1 MTETACESYEWH
13 GTTYTTTGTYTY
25 AYSNAD
31 GCASVDT
38 LKLTVHYGTHNV
50 VTETACESYTWHGTT
65 YTQSGT
71 YTFAY
76 TNTDGCASVD
86 TLKLTINP
94 SKTTALTAGICL
106 GETYNENGFDI
117 TPTAAGT
124 TTHTLNLQTIHGCD
138 STVMLTL
145 TTYPNPVVS
154 VNSVADVCPNVGSV
168 ELTATV
174 TSATSADYTY
184 EWSGD
189 LTATP
194 ATSTTSERSSKTFAM
209 IPAAPNSCGRTY
221 SEVVKVTDGHG
232 CTAMDVATVSV
243 KMPTTPTIS
252 TTAIDGDKG
261 CNPTI
266 TTPTF
271 TVSDNCAGVFT
282 LPSDSIID
290 GGVVNTSACGRS
302 RTWTAHYTDPCGN
315 PATDVSVTYTWTED
329 AKAPVIHTEAV
340 SDHKGCNPTIVAP
353 TFTVTDNCEGAFI
366 LPTEYVTTTGKTG
379 DGCEKS
385 QSWTANYTD
394 GCDNPAEALTVTY
407 YWTESEQPV
416 ITTDLTDQ
424 TLGCDA
430 TVAPPTPA
438 DFTVIDDCNSS
449 ATATVTASAETV
461 TDYSHSITY
470 TATYTNDC
478 NISAEPVQITYT
490 WTESP
495 EVSIS
500 CPEDVTKT
508 LAYGDCVMEIYPEEI
523 GTPIINAP
531 ADWPM
536 TVSNDIPVDNL
547 YQEGETVITWTA
559 TDQVCGYSVSCQQ
572 KVIVVFPQCPDAV
585 DCEGNVYHG
594 VRIDCDCW
602 TQTNLIS
609 NCYGDAH
616 ECELTGVCENPIP
629 CVYEYVSVNYPN
641 ADENVAIFGK
651 LYCAEAG
658 VGDSTVNEHGHIRGI
673 CPEGWY
679 LPTPEKY
686 EELNLHG
693 AEALKSPLYWTDGG
707 GDNITGFTWLP
718 AGWWN
723 GALQRFEGLMSENYF
738 LSTEVVDGQ
747 VRTYVYEVH
756 HDCDSL
762 IKKETHSGYGY
773 SVRCVKEKE

>member
-1 MTETACESYEWH
+1 LEDNLGCELPTAP
-13 GTTYTTTGTYTY
+13 TAADFTVV
-25 AYSNAD
+25 D
-31 GCASVDT
+31 GCANNPQVT
-38 LKLTVHYGTHNV
+38 LSSSETTNGCTHTKV
-50 VTETACESYTWHGTT
+50 WTASYTG
-65 YTQSGT
+65 S
-71 YTFAY
+71 
-76 TNTDGCASVD
+76 C
-86 TLKLTINP
+86 
-94 SKTTALTAGICL
+94 
-106 GETYNENGFDI
+106 
-117 TPTAAGT
+117 
-124 TTHTLNLQTIHGCD
+124 NL
-138 STVMLTL
+138 
-145 TTYPNPVVS
+145 
-154 VNSVADVCPNVGSV
+154 A
-168 ELTATV
+168 
-174 TSATSADYTY
+174 
-184 EWSGD
+184 
-189 LTATP
+189 ATP
-194 ATSTTSERSSKTFAM
+194 VTIT
-209 IPAAPNSCGRTY
+209 RTW
-221 SEVVKVTDGHG
+221 
-232 CTAMDVATVSV
+232 TVGV
-243 KMPTTPTIS
+243 TPTIS
-252 TTAIDGDKG
+252 TELALEDDLGCELPTAPTAADFTVVDGCANNPQVTLSSSETTNGCTHTKVWTASYTGSCNLAATPVTITRTWTVDNTPPTILVTANHNPDG
-261 CNPTI
+261 ACNPTI
-266 TTPTF
+266 TAPTF
-271 TVSDNCAGVFT
+271 KVNDNCAGVFT

-329 AKAPVIHTEAV
+329 AEAPVIHTEAV

-366 LPTEYVTTTGKTG
+366 LPAEYVTTTGKIG

-495 EVSIS
+495 EVSII
-500 CPEDVTKT
+500 CPPDVYDT
-508 LAYGDCVMEIYPEEI
+508 LAYGDCVMEIYPEQI
-523 GTPIINAP
+523 GTPTINAP
-531 ADWPM
+531 EDWPM
-536 TVSNDIPVDNL
+536 VVSNEIPADNL
-547 YQEGETVITWTA
+547 YQEGETIITWTA

-572 KVIVVFPQCPDAV
+572 KVIVVFPKCPDAI

-629 CVYEYVSVNYPN
+629 CVYEYVNSNYPN

-707 GDNITGFTWLP
+707 GDNSTGFTWLP

-723 GALQRFEGLMSENYF
+723 GALQRFEGLMSESYF
-738 LSTEVVDGQ
+738 LSTEVVHGE
-747 VRTYVYEVH
+747 VKTYVYEVH

-762 IKKETHSGYGY
+762 IKKETHTGLGY